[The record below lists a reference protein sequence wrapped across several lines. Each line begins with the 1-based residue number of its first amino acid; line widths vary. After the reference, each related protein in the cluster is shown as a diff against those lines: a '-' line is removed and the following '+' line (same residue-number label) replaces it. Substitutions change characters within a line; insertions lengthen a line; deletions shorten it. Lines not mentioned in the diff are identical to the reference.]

1 VSDTDTTDPERQR
14 LLDELA
20 HEWPDARERF
30 GPGSDGMH
38 ELLDR
43 AHLASDFFQRHV
55 LDHPA
60 CVLSDELRRRADAIA
75 DLLADFYQRVGE
87 ES

>member
-1 VSDTDTTDPERQR
+1 MPDTQDPDRQR
-14 LLDELA
+14 LLDEITA
-20 HEWPDARERF
+20 ESPDAAERF

-55 LDHPA
+55 LDHPS
-60 CVLSDELRRRADAIA
+60 CVLSDDLRRRADTIA
-75 DLLADFYQRVGE
+75 DLLEEFYQKVGE
-87 ES
+87 VV